1 MKDQI
6 LGDDMQAVKLVMNKG
21 EIVKAEA
28 GMLMYMDTNTDMQTT
43 TDGGI
48 LKGIKRAFSGE
59 SFFITVFTAKTNDAE
74 VCFSGPYP
82 GKILKIKTDNKTIL
96 AQRDAY
102 LCSTGDVDVSIA
114 FTKRLGAGFFGG
126 EGFIL
131 QKISGNGTSY
141 LHAGGHIMERELKSG
156 ETLKLDTGSLV
167 ALEDTV
173 DYNIEFVG
181 GIKTALFG
189 GEGLFFATLTGPGKV
204 WMQTLPISRLAEKVM
219 EGFSKSRGERR
230 RGGQGIVGDLLSG
243 N

>member
-1 MKDQI
+1 
-6 LGDDMQAVKLVMNKG
+6 
-21 EIVKAEA
+21 
-28 GMLMYMDTNTDMQTT
+28 
-43 TDGGI
+43 
-48 LKGIKRAFSGE
+48 
-59 SFFITVFTAKTNDAE
+59 
-74 VCFSGPYP
+74 
-82 GKILKIKTDNKTIL
+82 
-96 AQRDAY
+96 
-102 LCSTGDVDVSIA
+102 
-114 FTKRLGAGFFGG
+114 
-126 EGFIL
+126 
-131 QKISGNGTSY
+131 
-141 LHAGGHIMERELKSG
+141 MERELKSG